1 MWNNISRKG
10 VSPLPKRYIVF
21 KWVVYALAAL
31 VLLAFQA
38 AVVDHVRLWGLVP
51 WLAPMVVG
59 VVSSYEGSRASP
71 IFALVFGFLLD
82 VGTAGASPG
91 FLTFTFT
98 LSALIAALL
107 AEHLF
112 SPGLLCSLVATAV
125 CYLITALGRL
135 FLYPFA
141 DAPLVLSLALG
152 EFLLS
157 LPFLLAV
164 FPLCRFVHR
173 KTTIEY

>member
-1 MWNNISRKG
+1 M
-10 VSPLPKRYIVF
+10 SPLPKRYIVF

-31 VLLAFQA
+31 VLLLLQI
-38 AVVDHVRLWGLVP
+38 AVVDHIRLWGLVP
-51 WLAPMVVG
+51 YLAPMVVG
-59 VVSSYEGSRASP
+59 VVASYEGSRASP
-71 IFALVFGFLLD
+71 IFALVFGLLLD

-98 LSALIAALL
+98 LSALIASLL
-107 AEHLF
+107 AENLF
-112 SPGLLCSLVATAV
+112 SPGFLCSLVATAV

-135 FLYPFA
+135 FLYSFA
-141 DAPLVLSLALG
+141 NAPLILSLALG
-152 EFLLS
+152 EFLIS
-157 LPFLLAV
+157 LPFLLVV